1 MSKLST
7 WHKFIIVLC
16 VLIIATCTVA
26 IGILGYDVRSSYQES
41 NGYYDHATAGIVK
54 NLYYLVLLLS
64 AFLYAFSSRTIGKA
78 NIKARRFCYATSLF
92 FVILMIV
99 AYIGVKTYPRIELL
113 PYPEERLFLSY
124 LGAFLPSVLVYSILI
139 SFLSKKT
146 NETFNDYY
154 LIPLWMIKTYHLKT
168 NLRKRLFMVFIIYPL
183 FALTI
188 IPVFGLGVIMFY
200 SAILLILLLLTWIC
214 SITMWIIEGRKID
227 KQNS

>member
-1 MSKLST
+1 
-7 WHKFIIVLC
+7 
-16 VLIIATCTVA
+16 
-26 IGILGYDVRSSYQES
+26 
-41 NGYYDHATAGIVK
+41 
-54 NLYYLVLLLS
+54 LLS